1 MGSSLYNVLVNTSAM
16 DVYILAAK
24 RSPIGKFGGVFKS
37 LSPVDLAVHVAKQA
51 IAEAKVDAS
60 LFDMSIFG
68 NVIRGLHGQD
78 VARQIGLKAGLP
90 YEKDGFSVDMVCSSG
105 MMSIILAENMIRSG
119 DADLILAGGT
129 ESMSQSPYCFKGNIR
144 WGVKMLM
151 NEKLQLEDEMLVD
164 GLVDPLNGLVMG
176 QEADMLAKELGYQRR
191 SLDEVAFESHV
202 RAAKTTDSGIF
213 KNEIAPIDVNGM
225 TVNSDEGIRRDTSLE
240 KLAALKPAFS
250 KDGLHTAGNSSQIS
264 DGAASI
270 VLASEK
276 VVKEFSLK
284 PVAKIIGHAWA
295 GVEAYKFP
303 LAPVIST
310 KKLLEK
316 TRTSIDDYDY
326 FENNEAFA
334 VSTLI
339 YRDQLKIDPDRLN
352 VFGGAIALGHPIG
365 ASGTRIVVTL
375 INVLKTMK
383 GKKGIASLCHGL
395 GGATSLAIELV

>member
-1 MGSSLYNVLVNTSAM
+1 M
-16 DVYILAAK
+16 DVYVLAAK

-37 LSPVDLAVHVAKQA
+37 LSPVDLAVQVAKQA
-51 IAEAKVDAS
+51 IADANVDAS

-119 DADLILAGGT
+119 DADLILTGGT
-129 ESMSQSPYCFKGNIR
+129 ESMSQSPYCLKGNIR

-164 GLVDPLNGLVMG
+164 GLVDPFNGLVMG
-176 QEADMLAKELGYQRR
+176 QEADMLSKELGYKRE
-191 SLDEVAFESHV
+191 SLDEVAFESHM

-213 KNEIAPIDVNGM
+213 INEIVPINVNGLV
-225 TVNSDEGIRRDTSLE
+225 VNNDEGIRRDTSLQ
-240 KLAALKPAFS
+240 KLSALKPAFS

-264 DGAASI
+264 DGAASL

-276 VVKEFSLK
+276 AVKEMSLD
-284 PVAKIIGHAWA
+284 PIAKIIGHAWA
-295 GVEAYKFP
+295 GVETYKFP

-310 KKLLEK
+310 KKLLNK
-316 TRTSIDDYDY
+316 TKTSIKDYDY

-339 YRDQLKIDPDRLN
+339 YRDQLDIDLERLN
-352 VFGGAIALGHPIG
+352 IFGGAIALGHPIG
-365 ASGTRIVVTL
+365 ASGARLVVTL

-395 GGATSLAIELV
+395 GGATSLGIELV

>member
-1 MGSSLYNVLVNTSAM
+1 MM
-16 DVYILAAK
+16 DVYVLAAK

-37 LSPVDLAVHVAKQA
+37 LSPVDLAVQVAKQA
-51 IAEAKVDAS
+51 IAEANVDAS

-119 DADLILAGGT
+119 DADLILAGGV
-129 ESMSQSPYCFKGNIR
+129 ESMSQSPYCLKGNIR

-151 NEKLQLEDEMLVD
+151 NEKLMLEDEMLVD
-164 GLVDPLNGLVMG
+164 GLVDPFNGLVMG
-176 QEADMLAKELGYQRR
+176 QEADMLSKELGYQRR

-213 KNEIAPIDVNGM
+213 KKEIVPINANGLLI
-225 TVNSDEGIRRDTSLE
+225 NNDEGIRRDTSLE
-240 KLAALKPAFS
+240 KLSVLKPAFS
-250 KDGLHTAGNSSQIS
+250 KEGLHTAGNSSQIS
-264 DGAASI
+264 DGAASL

-276 VVKEFSLK
+276 AVKEMSLD
-284 PVAKIIGHAWA
+284 PIAKIIGHSWA
-295 GVEAYKFP
+295 GVETYKFP

-310 KKLLEK
+310 KKLLDK
-316 TRTSIDDYDY
+316 TRTSIKDYDY

-339 YRDQLKIDPDRLN
+339 YRDQLNVDPERLN
-352 VFGGAIALGHPIG
+352 IFGGAIALGHPIG
-365 ASGTRIVVTL
+365 ASGARLVVTL

-395 GGATSLAIELV
+395 GGATSLGIELV

>member
-1 MGSSLYNVLVNTSAM
+1 MM
-16 DVYILAAK
+16 DVYVLAAK

-37 LSPVDLAVHVAKQA
+37 LSPVDLAVQVAKQA
-51 IAEAKVDAS
+51 IAEANVDAS

-105 MMSIILAENMIRSG
+105 MMSIILAENMIKSG
-119 DADLILAGGT
+119 DADLILAGGV
-129 ESMSQSPYCFKGNIR
+129 ESMSQSPYCLKGNIR

-151 NEKLQLEDEMLVD
+151 NEKLMLEDEMLVD
-164 GLVDPLNGLVMG
+164 GLVDPFNGLVMG
-176 QEADMLAKELGYQRR
+176 QEADMLSKELGYQRR

-213 KNEIAPIDVNGM
+213 KKEIVPINANGLLI
-225 TVNSDEGIRRDTSLE
+225 NNDEGIRRDTSLE
-240 KLAALKPAFS
+240 KLSVLKPAFS
-250 KDGLHTAGNSSQIS
+250 KEGLHTAGNSSQIS
-264 DGAASI
+264 DGAASL

-276 VVKEFSLK
+276 AVKEMSLD
-284 PVAKIIGHAWA
+284 PIAKIIGHSWA
-295 GVEAYKFP
+295 GVETYKFP

-310 KKLLEK
+310 KKLLDK
-316 TRTSIDDYDY
+316 TRTSIKDYDY

-339 YRDQLKIDPDRLN
+339 YRDQLNVDPERLN
-352 VFGGAIALGHPIG
+352 IFGGAIALGHPIG
-365 ASGTRIVVTL
+365 ASGARLVVTL

-395 GGATSLAIELV
+395 GGATSLGIELV

>member
-1 MGSSLYNVLVNTSAM
+1 M
-16 DVYILAAK
+16 DVYVLAAK

-37 LSPVDLAVHVAKQA
+37 LSPVDLAVQVAKKA
-51 IAEAKVDAS
+51 IADANVDAS

-129 ESMSQSPYCFKGNIR
+129 ESMSQSPYCLKGNIR

-164 GLVDPLNGLVMG
+164 GLVDPFNGLVMG
-176 QEADMLAKELGYQRR
+176 QEADMLSKELGYKRE
-191 SLDEVAFESHV
+191 SLDEVAFESHM

-213 KNEIAPIDVNGM
+213 INEIVPINVNGLV
-225 TVNSDEGIRRDTSLE
+225 VNNDEGIRRDTSLQ
-240 KLAALKPAFS
+240 KLSALKPAFS

-264 DGAASI
+264 DGAASL

-276 VVKEFSLK
+276 AVKEMSLD
-284 PVAKIIGHAWA
+284 PIAKIIGHAWA
-295 GVEAYKFP
+295 GVETYKFP

-310 KKLLEK
+310 KKLLDK
-316 TRTSIDDYDY
+316 TKTSIKDYDY

-339 YRDQLKIDPDRLN
+339 YRDQLDIDSERLN
-352 VFGGAIALGHPIG
+352 IFGGAIALGHPIG
-365 ASGTRIVVTL
+365 ASGARLVVTL

-395 GGATSLAIELV
+395 GGATSLGIELV

>member
-1 MGSSLYNVLVNTSAM
+1 M
-16 DVYILAAK
+16 DVYVLAAK

-37 LSPVDLAVHVAKQA
+37 LSPVDLAVQVAKHA
-51 IAEAKVDAS
+51 IAEANVDAS
-60 LFDMSIFG
+60 LIDMSIFG

-129 ESMSQSPYCFKGNIR
+129 ESMSQSPYCLKGNIR

-164 GLVDPLNGLVMG
+164 GLVDPFNGLVMG
-176 QEADMLAKELGYQRR
+176 QEADMLSKELGYKRE
-191 SLDEVAFESHV
+191 SLDEVAFESHM

-213 KNEIAPIDVNGM
+213 INEIVPINVNGLV
-225 TVNSDEGIRRDTSLE
+225 VNNDEGIRRDTSLE
-240 KLAALKPAFS
+240 KLSALKPAFS

-264 DGAASI
+264 DGAASL

-276 VVKEFSLK
+276 AVKEMSLD
-284 PVAKIIGHAWA
+284 PIAKIIGHAWA
-295 GVEAYKFP
+295 GVETYKFP

-310 KKLLEK
+310 KKLLDK
-316 TRTSIDDYDY
+316 TKTSIKDYDY

-339 YRDQLKIDPDRLN
+339 YRDQLDIDSERLN
-352 VFGGAIALGHPIG
+352 IFGGAIALGHPIG
-365 ASGTRIVVTL
+365 ASGARLVVTL

-395 GGATSLAIELV
+395 GGATSLGIELV

>member
-1 MGSSLYNVLVNTSAM
+1 M
-16 DVYILAAK
+16 DVYVLAAK

-37 LSPVDLAVHVAKQA
+37 LSPVDLAVQVAKQA
-51 IAEAKVDAS
+51 IADANVDAS

-119 DADLILAGGT
+119 DADLILTGGT
-129 ESMSQSPYCFKGNIR
+129 ESMSQSPYCLKGNIR

-164 GLVDPLNGLVMG
+164 GLVDPFNGLVMG
-176 QEADMLAKELGYQRR
+176 QEADMLSKELGYKRE
-191 SLDEVAFESHV
+191 SLDEVAFESHM

-213 KNEIAPIDVNGM
+213 INEIVPINVNGLV
-225 TVNSDEGIRRDTSLE
+225 VNNDEGIRRDTSLQ
-240 KLAALKPAFS
+240 KLSALKPAFS

-264 DGAASI
+264 DGAASL

-276 VVKEFSLK
+276 AVKEMSLD
-284 PVAKIIGHAWA
+284 PIAKIIGHAWA
-295 GVEAYKFP
+295 GVETYKFP

-310 KKLLEK
+310 KKLLDK
-316 TRTSIDDYDY
+316 TKTSIKDYDY

-339 YRDQLKIDPDRLN
+339 YRDQLDIDSERLN
-352 VFGGAIALGHPIG
+352 IFGGAIALGHPIG
-365 ASGTRIVVTL
+365 ASGARLVVTL

-395 GGATSLAIELV
+395 GGATSLGIELV

>member
-1 MGSSLYNVLVNTSAM
+1 M
-16 DVYILAAK
+16 DVYVLAAK

-37 LSPVDLAVHVAKQA
+37 LSPVDLAVQVAKQA
-51 IAEAKVDAS
+51 IADANVDAS

-129 ESMSQSPYCFKGNIR
+129 ESMSQSPYCLKGNIR

-164 GLVDPLNGLVMG
+164 GLVDPFNGLVMG
-176 QEADMLAKELGYQRR
+176 QEADMLSKELGYKRE
-191 SLDEVAFESHV
+191 SLDEVAFESHM

-213 KNEIAPIDVNGM
+213 INEIVPINVNGLV
-225 TVNSDEGIRRDTSLE
+225 VNNDEGIRRDTSLQ
-240 KLAALKPAFS
+240 KLSALKPAFS

-264 DGAASI
+264 DGAASL

-276 VVKEFSLK
+276 AVKEMSLD
-284 PVAKIIGHAWA
+284 PIAKIIGHAWA
-295 GVEAYKFP
+295 GVETYKFP

-310 KKLLEK
+310 KKLLDK
-316 TRTSIDDYDY
+316 TKTSIKDYDY

-339 YRDQLKIDPDRLN
+339 YRDQLDIDSERLN
-352 VFGGAIALGHPIG
+352 IFGGAIALGHPIG
-365 ASGTRIVVTL
+365 ASGARLVVTL

-395 GGATSLAIELV
+395 GGATSLGIELV

>member
-1 MGSSLYNVLVNTSAM
+1 MM
-16 DVYILAAK
+16 DVYVLTAK

-37 LSPVDLAVHVAKQA
+37 LSPVDLAVQVAKQA
-51 IAEAKVDAS
+51 IAEANVDAS

-68 NVIRGLHGQD
+68 NVIRGLHGQNI
-78 VARQIGLKAGLP
+78 ARQIGLKAGLP

-119 DADLILAGGT
+119 DADLILAGGV
-129 ESMSQSPYCFKGNIR
+129 ESMSQSPYCLKGNIR

-151 NEKLQLEDEMLVD
+151 NEKLMLEDEMLVD
-164 GLVDPLNGLVMG
+164 GLVDPFNGLVMG
-176 QEADMLAKELGYQRR
+176 QEADMLSKELGYQRG

-202 RAAKTTDSGIF
+202 RAAKTTDSGVF
-213 KNEIAPIDVNGM
+213 KNEIVPIMLNGLAVNI
-225 TVNSDEGIRRDTSLE
+225 DEGIRRDTSLE
-240 KLAALKPAFS
+240 KLSALKPAFS
-250 KDGLHTAGNSSQIS
+250 KEGLHTAGNSSQIS
-264 DGAASI
+264 DGAASL

-276 VVKEFSLK
+276 AVKEMSLA
-284 PVAKIIGHAWA
+284 PIAKIIGHSWA
-295 GVEAYKFP
+295 GVETYKFP

-310 KKLLEK
+310 KKLLDK
-316 TRTSIDDYDY
+316 TRTSIKDYDY

-339 YRDQLKIDPDRLN
+339 YRDQLNIDPERLN
-352 VFGGAIALGHPIG
+352 IFGGAIALGHPIG
-365 ASGTRIVVTL
+365 ASGARLVVTL

-395 GGATSLAIELV
+395 GGATSLGIELV

>member
-1 MGSSLYNVLVNTSAM
+1 M
-16 DVYILAAK
+16 DVYVLAAK

-37 LSPVDLAVHVAKQA
+37 LSPVDLAVQVAKQA
-51 IAEAKVDAS
+51 IAEANVDPS

-119 DADLILAGGT
+119 DADLILTGGT
-129 ESMSQSPYCFKGNIR
+129 ESMSQSPYCLKGNIR

-164 GLVDPLNGLVMG
+164 GLVDPFNGLVMG
-176 QEADMLAKELGYQRR
+176 QEADMLSKELGYKRE
-191 SLDEVAFESHV
+191 SLDEVAFESHM

-213 KNEIAPIDVNGM
+213 INEIVPINVNGLV
-225 TVNSDEGIRRDTSLE
+225 VNNDEGIRRDTSLQ
-240 KLAALKPAFS
+240 KLSALKPAFS

-264 DGAASI
+264 DGAASL

-276 VVKEFSLK
+276 AVKEMSLD
-284 PVAKIIGHAWA
+284 PIAKIIGHAWA
-295 GVEAYKFP
+295 GVETYKFP

-310 KKLLEK
+310 KKLLNK
-316 TRTSIDDYDY
+316 TKTSIKDYDY

-339 YRDQLKIDPDRLN
+339 YRDQLDIDLERLN
-352 VFGGAIALGHPIG
+352 IFGGAIALGHPIG
-365 ASGTRIVVTL
+365 ASGARLVVTL

-395 GGATSLAIELV
+395 GGATSLGIELV

>member
-1 MGSSLYNVLVNTSAM
+1 M
-16 DVYILAAK
+16 DVYVLAAK

-37 LSPVDLAVHVAKQA
+37 LSPVDLAVQVAKKA
-51 IAEAKVDAS
+51 IADANVDAS

-129 ESMSQSPYCFKGNIR
+129 ESMSQSPYCLKGNIR

-164 GLVDPLNGLVMG
+164 GLVDPFNGLVMG
-176 QEADMLAKELGYQRR
+176 QEADMLSKELGYKRE
-191 SLDEVAFESHV
+191 SLDEVAFESHM

-213 KNEIAPIDVNGM
+213 INEIVPINVNGLV
-225 TVNSDEGIRRDTSLE
+225 VNNDEGIRRDTSLQ
-240 KLAALKPAFS
+240 KLSALKPAFS

-264 DGAASI
+264 DGAASL

-276 VVKEFSLK
+276 AVKEMSLD
-284 PVAKIIGHAWA
+284 PIAKIIGHAWA
-295 GVEAYKFP
+295 GVETYKFP

-310 KKLLEK
+310 KKLLDK
-316 TRTSIDDYDY
+316 TKTSIKDYDY

-339 YRDQLKIDPDRLN
+339 YRDQLDIDLERLN
-352 VFGGAIALGHPIG
+352 IFGGAIALGHPIG
-365 ASGTRIVVTL
+365 ASGARLVVTL

-395 GGATSLAIELV
+395 GGATSLGIELV